1 LKTKIGIL
9 SLLLLFQTILG
20 SILAQEVEEINTNSH
35 AYQVQTTSTLH
46 PDTVPA
52 ATGVQAEPVQW
63 KPDPL
68 RAVWMGVI
76 IPGYGQI
83 YNRSYWKLPIV
94 YGGFMGC
101 AYAITWNNRLYTD
114 YKQAY
119 RDILTDTDGTKTS
132 YLDILPEGYTIEK
145 MGGKSNYTNVLK
157 NKQNTYRRYRDL
169 SIVATV
175 VVYALSL
182 IDAYVDAQLFDF
194 DISTDLS
201 MTVEPQLYYDLQNN
215 RSTEVKLAI
224 KF

>member
-1 LKTKIGIL
+1 MKTKIGIL
-9 SLLLLFQTILG
+9 TLLLLSQTILG
-20 SILAQEVEEINTNSH
+20 SILAQEIKTIGT
-35 AYQVQTTSTLH
+35 YQPARQEQTVGTPLA
-46 PDTVPA
+46 DTIPA
-52 ATGVQAEPVQW
+52 ETQRTAEPIQW

-76 IPGYGQI
+76 LPGYGQI

-132 YLDILPEGYTIEK
+132 YLDILPEGYTIER

-215 RSTEVKLAI
+215 RTTEVKLAI
-224 KF
+224 RF

>member
-1 LKTKIGIL
+1 MDID
-9 SLLLLFQTILG
+9 TI
-20 SILAQEVEEINTNSH
+20 SSVPEQYE
-35 AYQVQTTSTLH
+35 TTI
-46 PDTVPA
+46 
-52 ATGVQAEPVQW
+52 EPW
-63 KPDPL
+63 KPDPM

-76 IPGYGQI
+76 LPGYGQI

-101 AYAITWNNRLYTD
+101 AYAISWNNRLYTD

-132 YLDILPEGYTIEK
+132 YIDILPDGYTIEM
-145 MGGKSNYTNVLK
+145 MGGKSSYTNVLK

-175 VVYALSL
+175 LVYALSL

-201 MTVEPQLYYDLQNN
+201 MMVEPQLYYDFQNN
-215 RSTEVKLAI
+215 KSAEVKLAI
-224 KF
+224 SF

>member
-1 LKTKIGIL
+1 M
-9 SLLLLFQTILG
+9 SA
-20 SILAQEVEEINTNSH
+20 SAQ
-35 AYQVQTTSTLH
+35 
-46 PDTVPA
+46 PDISS
-52 ATGVQAEPVQW
+52 ATGPAKEETVESHFIEVDTIPSNPAEAEAETVQW

-76 IPGYGQI
+76 LPGYGQI

-101 AYAITWNNRLYTD
+101 AYAISWNNRLYTD

-132 YLDILPEGYTIEK
+132 YIDILPDGYTIEM

-169 SIVATV
+169 SIVASV
-175 VVYALSL
+175 LVYALSL

-201 MTVEPQLYYDLQNN
+201 MTVEPQLYYDFQNN

-224 KF
+224 SF

>member
-1 LKTKIGIL
+1 MKIRISIL
-9 SLLLLFQTILG
+9 FLLLVAVQSYSFLY
-20 SILAQEVEEINTNSH
+20 AQQNDEGEFPLTEREVQGAEI
-35 AYQVQTTSTLH
+35 VQIDS
-46 PDTVPA
+46 VVA
-52 ATGVQAEPVQW
+52 GEPQDVAVLQW

-101 AYAITWNNRLYTD
+101 AYAISWNNRLYSD

-132 YLDILPEGYTIEK
+132 YIDILPDGYTIEM

-175 VVYALSL
+175 LVYALSL

-201 MTVEPQLYYDLQNN
+201 MTLEPQLYYDFQNN
-215 RSTEVKLAI
+215 KSAEVKLAI
-224 KF
+224 RF